1 GETTT
6 LTTANTVVW
15 NLASVSISGDALI
28 GTELVASVKP
38 TAEAVLKRMA
48 PGAPVA
54 PEVAYQWYRVTDDG
68 DVAIEGATNAK
79 YTAAFDDVGFALKVV
94 ATGVG
99 AFGGEVS
106 AVTDIIEAQGLHLST
121 TTPRL
126 GQRITSRLNPADSY
140 TKYQWYYGTN
150 ADDMTAIPGAVYSYF
165 SATYKYVGYKLQLVA
180 TYQRGE
186 LAGTTVESVITN
198 PVYRDAVGSGV
209 STDDSGLFVGDDSQ
223 EEGDDL
229 SESILETIALGLI

>member
-1 GETTT
+1 
-6 LTTANTVVW
+6 
-15 NLASVSISGDALI
+15 
-28 GTELVASVKP
+28 GT
-38 TAEAVLKRMA
+38 
-48 PGAPVA
+48 G
-54 PEVAYQWYRVTDDG
+54 
-68 DVAIEGATNAK
+68 
-79 YTAAFDDVGFALKVV
+79 
-94 ATGVG
+94 
-99 AFGGEVS
+99 
-106 AVTDIIEAQGLHLST
+106 
-121 TTPRL
+121 
-126 GQRITSRLNPADSY
+126 
-140 TKYQWYYGTN
+140 

-198 PVYRDAVGSGV
+198 PVYRDAVGSGI